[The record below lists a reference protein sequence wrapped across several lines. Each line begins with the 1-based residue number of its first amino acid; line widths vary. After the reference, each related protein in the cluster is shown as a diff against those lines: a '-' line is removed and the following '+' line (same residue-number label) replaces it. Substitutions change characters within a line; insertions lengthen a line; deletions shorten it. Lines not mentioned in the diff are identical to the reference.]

1 MQQER
6 DYSMEKLI
14 CVYCSSSDAVN
25 PDFFNFTKELGK
37 KIVENNYGL
46 VYGGGNIGLMG
57 ALAQSVK
64 QNNGKVVGVIPKALH
79 EKGLSFK
86 ESDKLIIAKDLRD
99 RKAIMEEYAHAFIG
113 LPGGFGTLE
122 EILEVLTLKQ
132 LKFHNKAI
140 VFLSYRNFFKSL
152 KELFNHI
159 YTEKFAKEDYKK
171 LYCFTDSIKETFE
184 YIDQYKPV
192 ELSDKWYKNPME

>member
-1 MQQER
+1 MGAI
-6 DYSMEKLI
+6 MEKLI

-25 PDFFNFTKELGK
+25 PDFFNLTKELGRM
-37 KIVENNYGL
+37 IAENNYGL

-57 ALAQSVK
+57 TLARSVK
-64 QNNGKVVGVIPKALH
+64 DNNGKVIGVIPRALH

-86 ESDKLIIAKDLRD
+86 DADKLIIAKDLRE
-99 RKAIMEEYAHAFIG
+99 RKAIMEEYAHAFIS

-122 EILEVLTLKQ
+122 EILEILTLKQ

-140 VFLSYRNFFKSL
+140 VFLSCRNFFKPL
-152 KELFNHI
+152 RELFDHI

-171 LYCFTDSIKETFE
+171 LYCFTDNIKTVFD

-192 ELSDKWYKNPME
+192 KLKDKWFSKSEY

>member
-1 MQQER
+1 
-6 DYSMEKLI
+6 MEKFI
-14 CVYCSSSDAVN
+14 CVFCSSSDAVN
-25 PDFFNFTKELGK
+25 PDFFDLANELGK

-57 ALAQSVK
+57 ALARSAK

-86 ESDKLIIAKDLRD
+86 QSDELIIAKDLRE
-99 RKAIMEEYAHAFIG
+99 RKAIMEGYAHAFIG
-113 LPGGFGTLE
+113 MPGGFGTLE
-122 EILEVLTLKQ
+122 EILEILTLKQ

-140 VFLSYRNFFKSL
+140 VFLSHHNFFNSL
-152 KELFNHI
+152 IDLFDHI
-159 YTEKFAKEDYKK
+159 YSEKFAKEDYKK
-171 LYCFTDSIKETFE
+171 LYCFTDNIDTALQ

-192 ELSDKWYKNPME
+192 ELKDKWFKKPNGVN